1 MNPGLA
7 VISNVAEV
15 FSIGGLTVGIVL
27 LLAALL
33 AALLDLGWVAT
44 RAAVEHD
51 EHGPLVRWFGD
62 DGRVY
67 AHGLTGAQFAQIS
80 RLAGGS
86 ADWAT
91 IYVRRGKA
99 GRMRLERSSAA
110 VRTLRLLGGIVTGVG
125 LVGLV
130 ASIVVMFAAA

>member
-7 VISNVAEV
+7 IVSNVAEV

-33 AALLDLGWVAT
+33 AALLDFGWVAT

-62 DGRVY
+62 DGQVY
-67 AHGLTGAQFAQIS
+67 AHGLTSAQFAQIS
-80 RLAGGS
+80 RRVSGS

-91 IYVRRGKA
+91 VYYRRGRA
-99 GRMRLERSSAA
+99 GRMRLERASAP
-110 VRTLRLLGGIVTGVG
+110 VRALRLLGGIVTAVG

-130 ASIVVMFAAA
+130 ASFVVMFIAA

>member
-7 VISNVAEV
+7 VVSNVAEV

-67 AHGLTGAQFAQIS
+67 AHGLTRAQFAQIGH
-80 RLAGGS
+80 AGGD
-86 ADWAT
+86 AGWT
-91 IYVRRGKA
+91 TVYTRRGKA

-130 ASIVVMFAAA
+130 ASVVVMFAAA

>member
-7 VISNVAEV
+7 VVSNVAEV

-51 EHGPLVRWFGD
+51 EHGGGGVCRNGEGGESGCLGQRLGARDRHVARRPGCGGVVAV
-62 DGRVY
+62 GR
-67 AHGLTGAQFAQIS
+67 HC
-80 RLAGGS
+80 
-86 ADWAT
+86 
-91 IYVRRGKA
+91 
-99 GRMRLERSSAA
+99 
-110 VRTLRLLGGIVTGVG
+110 RT
-125 LVGLV
+125 
-130 ASIVVMFAAA
+130 

>member
-67 AHGLTGAQFAQIS
+67 AHGLTGALCAQIS

-86 ADWAT
+86 ADWAP
-91 IYVRRGKA
+91 ISVRRGKA